1 MAARVTVIIPCYNA
15 ADTIG
20 RALASVQAQTLT
32 DWQAIVID
40 DASTD
45 DSVARLAP
53 IMAAE
58 PRIRL
63 IRLAQNG
70 GAGRARN
77 AGLAQAEGRW
87 VAFLDADDAWHPEK
101 LALQTRFM
109 ADEGLAL
116 SATAYRRVNAAT
128 GTVVAFG
135 LPRRIRYQD
144 LLKTNVMGFS
154 TVIYDRAALGTRLM
168 PELRQRQDF
177 AFLLTLLR
185 DLPHAGGMNRVLC
198 TYALGHRSLSSD
210 KGGAARQTW
219 RLYRGYLGL
228 GPVAAAWYFGQYA
241 GRALLRHKTPALA
254 RALGLLRAPDA

>member
-1 MAARVTVIIPCYNA
+1 
-15 ADTIG
+15 
-20 RALASVQAQTLT
+20 VQAQTLT

-128 GTVVAFG
+128 GSVVAFG
-135 LPRRIRYQD
+135 LPRRIRYRE

-154 TVIYDRAALGTRLM
+154 TVIYDRDRLGTRLM

-185 DLPHAGGMNRVLC
+185 ELPHAGGLNRVLC

-210 KGGAARQTW
+210 KGDAARQTW
-219 RLYRGYLGL
+219 RLYRDQSGAG
-228 GPVAAAWYFGQYA
+228 A
-241 GRALLRHKTPALA
+241 GRGRRGILANTPPARCCATRPRPLPARWGCCARPTPEPRRAHHAASLA
-254 RALGLLRAPDA
+254 TGNAC